1 MREGFKIPYVPFTGF
16 KKNLRVGGR
25 VLVKNY
31 LKNYSYEGYIS
42 RIQSNGIWIWKPYS
56 KHSFFPKEVK
66 NINGIDYSESFLGWQ
81 RVRDMKVFSDEVV
94 LLAFRNKR
102 GFMEPTS
109 TFAEGAPW
117 LVLQLLD

>member
-1 MREGFKIPYVPFTGF
+1 MREGFKIPYVFFTSF
-16 KKNLRVGGR
+16 ERNLRVGGR

-81 RVRDMKVFSDEVV
+81 RVRDMKMFSDGVL

-102 GFMEPTS
+102 GFMDPSS

-117 LVLQLLD
+117 LALQLLD